1 MTRQTASTPSTPS
14 DIDPQ
19 AQRQTRR
26 GGLQPDLT
34 SSDPYAVLGLQ
45 RGATAH
51 EIKRAYFALVR
62 EHSPEEHPD
71 TFKLIRAAYEK
82 LRTADAKAV
91 TDLFLFQ
98 PPTPWEP
105 RKRPRK
111 LDLIFHSDDVWRL
124 LQQHGDLGQTN
135 FKKDYRPIQL

>member
-1 MTRQTASTPSTPS
+1 MTMDSSIPSG
-14 DIDPQ
+14 IDPQ
-19 AQRQTRR
+19 AQRQPRR
-26 GGLQPDLT
+26 GELTPNLT
-34 SSDPYAVLGLQ
+34 SNDPYAVLGLH

-82 LRTADAKAV
+82 LRTTDAKAV

-105 RKRPRK
+105 RKRQRK
-111 LDLIFHSDDVWRL
+111 LDLDFHTEDLWRL
-124 LQQHGDLGQTN
+124 LQQHGDLGETN
-135 FKKDYRPIQL
+135 FKKDYRPVQL

>member
-1 MTRQTASTPSTPS
+1 MTIPSTPS
-14 DIDPQ
+14 DIDSQ
-19 AQRQTRR
+19 AQHQRQR
-26 GGLQPDLT
+26 GGLTPNLT

-45 RGATAH
+45 RGATPH
-51 EIKRAYFALVR
+51 EVKRAYFALVR

-82 LRTADAKAV
+82 LRTADAKAA

-105 RKRPRK
+105 RKRQRK
-111 LDLIFHSDDVWRL
+111 LDLDFHAEDIWRL

-135 FKKDYRPIQL
+135 FKKDYRPIQV